1 MFETRH
7 ASDRYHLRL
16 HRARS
21 VILSPQE
28 LVEIRAAQRTFEGA
42 YIRTSLGQFSFSLVV
57 LKIFTAEFYSIVY
70 GAGVLA
76 VSAFRRMQ
84 GNRQFFSE
92 IGEDGLSR
100 KRFRTSGNVV
110 VLLTSLSVAAYI
122 CLLVLTL
129 RLMSMKM
136 TKSFQ
141 VKTHR
146 FPGQHIRQYPG
157 ATRHFEEDILELEAK
172 QYIPLSNPHPK
183 PGDITILATHAVSF
197 PKELY
202 EPLWDDLLSHTN
214 HGETADIAF
223 RIRSIWVVDAS
234 NQGASGVL
242 NEQVQG
248 DDPSFFD
255 LPRDLLHMIN
265 VHRSEFPQ
273 PIFGIGHS
281 MGGTTLIQL
290 SYLHPRLL
298 AGLVLFDPVLG
309 MSTPRS
315 FASLF
320 YMSST
325 RPDLWENREDAEA
338 MSAWLFKTWDSRVLK
353 LWNEHGLRGMPTLA
367 YPEPNKITLTTPKA
381 QEAWIYGRNWFD
393 PLSVDGGGGGGG
405 YATVAARTKYPDLHP
420 GVRETHPFYRPEDL
434 YVWNA
439 LPSLRPRTLYIC
451 PDSVPLSNPKAHQ
464 EKLER
469 TGSGLGGNGG
479 IKEGNVSAC
488 TVQGTGHLLPFEKPV
503 ECAGLAAE
511 WLGSE
516 VRSWRERS
524 RFEREHRDNK
534 SDAMVRLSGKW
545 MQEAEAFFRRSK
557 TVAKP
562 NI

>member
-1 MFETRH
+1 
-7 ASDRYHLRL
+7 
-16 HRARS
+16 
-21 VILSPQE
+21 
-28 LVEIRAAQRTFEGA
+28 
-42 YIRTSLGQFSFSLVV
+42 
-57 LKIFTAEFYSIVY
+57 
-70 GAGVLA
+70 
-76 VSAFRRMQ
+76 
-84 GNRQFFSE
+84 
-92 IGEDGLSR
+92 
-100 KRFRTSGNVV
+100 
-110 VLLTSLSVAAYI
+110 
-122 CLLVLTL
+122 
-129 RLMSMKM
+129 M
-136 TKSFQ
+136 TKNFQ

-157 ATRHFEEDILELEAK
+157 ATRHSEEDIVKLEAK

-214 HGETADIAF
+214 HDETAAIAF
-223 RIRSIWVVDAS
+223 RIRSIWVIDAS

-281 MGGTTLIQL
+281 MGGTALIQL

-325 RPDLWENREDAEA
+325 RPDLWQSREDAEA
-338 MSAWLFKTWDSRVLK
+338 MSAWLFKTWDPRVLK
-353 LWNEHGLRGMPTLA
+353 LWNEHGLRGTPTLA

-405 YATVAARTKYPDLHP
+405 GGGGYATVAARTKYPDLHP
-420 GVRETHPFYRPEDL
+420 GVLETHPFYRPEDL

-439 LPSLRPRTLYIC
+439 LPSLRPRSLYIC
-451 PDSVPLSNPKAHQ
+451 PDSGPLSNPKAHQ

-479 IKEGNVSAC
+479 VKEGNVSAC

-503 ECAGLAAE
+503 ECARLAAE

-516 VRSWRERS
+516 VRTWRERS
-524 RFEREHRDNK
+524 RFEREHRDEK
-534 SDAMVRLSGKW
+534 SDAMVRLSEKW
-545 MQEAEAFFRRSK
+545 MKEAEAFFRRSK

-562 NI
+562 KI

>member
-1 MFETRH
+1 
-7 ASDRYHLRL
+7 ASSRYHLRL

-57 LKIFTAEFYSIVY
+57 LKIFTAEFYSIGALFAVY

-110 VLLTSLSVAAYI
+110 VLLTSLSAAAYV

-129 RLMSMKM
+129 RLN
-136 TKSFQ
+136 FQ

-157 ATRHFEEDILELEAK
+157 ATRHSEEDILELEAK

-202 EPLWDDLLSHTN
+202 EPLWDDLLSHAN
-214 HGETADIAF
+214 HNETAAGAL

-242 NEQVQG
+242 NEHVQG

-265 VHRSEFPQ
+265 LHRSEFPQ

-281 MGGTTLIQL
+281 MGGTALIQL

-325 RPDLWENREDAEA
+325 RPDLWDTREDAEA
-338 MSAWLFKTWDSRVLK
+338 MSAWLFKTWDPRVLK
-353 LWNEHGLRGMPTLA
+353 LWNEHGLRETPTLA
-367 YPEPNKITLTTPKA
+367 YPEPNQITLTTSKA

-393 PLSVDGGGGGGG
+393 PLCAEGEGG
-405 YATVAARTKYPDLHP
+405 YATEAARTKYPDLHP
-420 GVRETHPFYRPEDL
+420 GVLETHPFYRPEDL
-434 YVWNA
+434 FVWNA

-451 PDSVPLSNPKAHQ
+451 PDSGPMSNPKAHR

-469 TGSGLGGNGG
+469 TGNGLGGNGG
-479 IKEGNVSAC
+479 VKCGSVSAC
-488 TVQGTGHLLPFEKPV
+488 TVHGTGHLLPFENPA
-503 ECAGLAAE
+503 ECARLAAE
-511 WLGSE
+511 WLGRE
-516 VRSWRERS
+516 VLSWRERS
-524 RFEREHRDNK
+524 RFEREHRDDK
-534 SDAMVRLSGKW
+534 SDDRVRLSAKW
-545 MQEAEAFFRRSK
+545 MKEAEAFFRRSK
-557 TVAKP
+557 TIGKP
-562 NI
+562 KI

>member
-1 MFETRH
+1 
-7 ASDRYHLRL
+7 
-16 HRARS
+16 
-21 VILSPQE
+21 
-28 LVEIRAAQRTFEGA
+28 
-42 YIRTSLGQFSFSLVV
+42 
-57 LKIFTAEFYSIVY
+57 
-70 GAGVLA
+70 
-76 VSAFRRMQ
+76 
-84 GNRQFFSE
+84 
-92 IGEDGLSR
+92 
-100 KRFRTSGNVV
+100 
-110 VLLTSLSVAAYI
+110 
-122 CLLVLTL
+122 
-129 RLMSMKM
+129 MSMRM

-157 ATRHFEEDILELEAK
+157 ATRHSEEDTLELEAN

-202 EPLWDDLLSHTN
+202 EPLWDDLLSHAK
-214 HGETADIAF
+214 HSETAAVAL

-242 NEQVQG
+242 NEHVQG

-255 LPRDLLHMIN
+255 LPRDLLHVIN
-265 VHRSEFPQ
+265 LHRSEFPQ

-281 MGGTTLIQL
+281 MGGTALIQL
-290 SYLHPRLL
+290 SCLHPRLL

-309 MSTPRS
+309 MSTPRT

-325 RPDLWENREDAEA
+325 RPDLWDDREDAEA
-338 MSAWLFKTWDSRVLK
+338 MSAWLFKTWDPRVLK
-353 LWNEHGLRGMPTLA
+353 LWNEHGLRETPTLA
-367 YPEPNKITLTTPKA
+367 YPEPNQITLTTSKA

-393 PLSVDGGGGGGG
+393 PLSVGGERG
-405 YATVAARTKYPDLHP
+405 YATEAARIKYPDLHP
-420 GVRETHPFYRPEDL
+420 GVLDTHPFYRPEDL

-451 PDSVPLSNPKAHQ
+451 PDSGPMSNPKAHQ

-479 IKEGNVSAC
+479 VKSGSVSAC
-488 TVQGTGHLLPFEKPV
+488 TVHGTGHLLPFEKPA
-503 ECAGLAAE
+503 ECARLAAE
-511 WLGSE
+511 WLGRE
-516 VRSWRERS
+516 VLSWRERS
-524 RFEREHRDNK
+524 RFEREHRDDK
-534 SDAMVRLSGKW
+534 SDGMVRLSEKW
-545 MQEAEAFFRRSK
+545 MRQAEAFFRRSK
-557 TVAKP
+557 TIGKP
-562 NI
+562 KM